1 MVSLGLNLLFD
12 IQSDKELSTDQ
23 SPKLIEDQIYNGFPD
38 NKDKYLM
45 NEFHAASP
53 DKKYEIAEKISDL
66 RIKEFAIRIIFSEF
80 EDCMP
85 KKEVI
90 KRNRLIAEN
99 HLTLDEKPWC
109 TIPQAM
115 LAIDNLRENEED
127 VDLERLDEI
136 DEFLQENEANFKKYL

>member
-1 MVSLGLNLLFD
+1 MKKKVLITGGAGYIGSMLATQLIYEGYFVTVIDLMKYEKNSLNHLFFYNNF
-12 IQSDKELSTDQ
+12 
-23 SPKLIEDQIYNGFPD
+23 KLIQNDVRNLDI
-38 NKDKYLM
+38 L
-45 NEFHAASP
+45 
-53 DKKYEIAEKISDL
+53 
-66 RIKEFAIRIIFSEF
+66 
-80 EDCMP
+80 

-136 DEFLQENEANFKKYL
+136 DEFLQENEANFKNYL